1 MSSSGLD
8 WRPVL
13 QMWLQKQSARDA
25 GVLGE
30 LFDATF
36 AQVYSWLTQN
46 LTLTM
51 RVLQANIIKQM
62 IDILDGLVPKHDSQ
76 QPQVRPLSFS
86 TATMRTFLFTRR
98 SIL

>member
-13 QMWLQKQSARDA
+13 QMWLQKQSTRDSS
-25 GVLGE
+25 VLTE

-36 AQVYSWLTQN
+36 AQVYLWLTQN

-51 RVLQANIIKQM
+51 RVLQANVIKQM
-62 IDILDGLVPKHDSQ
+62 IDILDGLVPKNDSQ
-76 QPQVRPLSFS
+76 QSQVPIIFY
-86 TATMRTFLFTRR
+86 AFC
-98 SIL
+98 IECN